1 MSVIDS
7 DEVLVARM
15 HSGLMTASHSAKTC
29 FFTPSSSNTA
39 SMTKSASA
47 NASLVS
53 EPVTSDFS
61 RLALSGETRRRCTSL
76 SISPC
81 T

>member
-1 MSVIDS
+1 MAST
-7 DEVLVARM
+7 
-15 HSGLMTASHSAKTC
+15 HSGRTTASTSAKTC
-29 FFTPSSSNTA
+29 CLTVISSKTA

-53 EPVTSDFS
+53 EPVTSALS
-61 RLALSGETRRRCTSL
+61 RLAWSGPIRLLRSSL
-76 SISPC
+76 SISAC